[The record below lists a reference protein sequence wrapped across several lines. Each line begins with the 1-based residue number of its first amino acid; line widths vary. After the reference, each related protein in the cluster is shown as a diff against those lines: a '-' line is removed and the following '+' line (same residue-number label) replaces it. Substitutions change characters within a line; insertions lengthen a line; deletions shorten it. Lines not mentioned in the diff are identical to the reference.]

1 MRAVFRIKK
10 KKSKKLKR
18 VFFEKSQKSAFLTKN
33 GRKSYFFPEIPFG
46 NLFFCHLKLN
56 LAILY

>member
-1 MRAVFRIKK
+1 MRAIFGFK

-18 VFFEKSQKSAFLTKN
+18 VFFEKCQKSAFLTKN
-33 GRKSYFFPEIPFG
+33 DQISHFFPEIRYG

-56 LAILY
+56 LAFLN